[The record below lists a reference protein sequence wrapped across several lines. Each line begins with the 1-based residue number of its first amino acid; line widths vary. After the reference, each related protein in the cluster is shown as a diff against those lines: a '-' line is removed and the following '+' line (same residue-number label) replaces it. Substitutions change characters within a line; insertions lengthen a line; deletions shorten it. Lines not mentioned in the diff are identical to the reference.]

1 MTDGGDAYICTSEEY
16 ENLKDW
22 WEDEINAMNNGTQAH
37 DVDYSDC
44 PDENI
49 SIFSD

>member
-16 ENLKDW
+16 ESLKDW
-22 WEDEINAMNNGTQAH
+22 WEDEIDAMNNGTQEH
-37 DVDYSDC
+37 DIDYSDC

-49 SIFSD
+49 SIFAD